1 MKLLYLSSFFIALTM
16 LAGCSKFREDRLAG
30 NWKLTSAYYQ
40 GLFDRDYYQ
49 TGYEDG
55 VFIFNRDGS
64 AMYVDIS
71 DTLNG
76 FWNMDYYSVSN
87 GDDTHSYYALEI
99 QLINFPANRAIYFSF
114 DNFNFQQNYRRIRAR
129 DFRSGRD
136 RIIEF
141 SKQ

>member
-1 MKLLYLSSFFIALTM
+1 MKLLYLSSSLLVLITLVS
-16 LAGCSKFREDRLAG
+16 CSKFREDRITG
-30 NWKLTSAYYQ
+30 TWKLTSAYYQ

-64 AMYVDIS
+64 AQYLDAA

-76 FWNMDYYSVSN
+76 FWNMDYYTVSN
-87 GDDTHSYYALEI
+87 GDDSHSYYALEI
-99 QLINFPANRAIYFSF
+99 QLINFTANRAIYFSF
-114 DNFNFQQNYRRIRAR
+114 DNFNFQNNYRRIRAR